1 MTSFL
6 KVNPSKTRPFPFKT
20 VVIWVPGIYMNLTA
34 IFCWKGVPQAHHP
47 NFGLS
52 TPLMGFTCQG
62 SHPNETTRV
71 CWASKGLVFK
81 KDAQGGDLTL
91 PLFSVETYSMRLAI
105 IPCIQSKVN
114 HVFCLL
120 IRNYQFRLMFFFNF
134 PIHEIAHATAASSG
148 WYPPVSIGHAS
159 FLKCCHHP
167 CFNLHC
173 VMFCLPCNWSRSV
186 IQLFIQKSA
195 AISEAPKNRVSSYLP
210 PSILASVV

>member
-1 MTSFL
+1 
-6 KVNPSKTRPFPFKT
+6 
-20 VVIWVPGIYMNLTA
+20 
-34 IFCWKGVPQAHHP
+34 
-47 NFGLS
+47 
-52 TPLMGFTCQG
+52 MGFTCQG

-120 IRNYQFRLMFFFNF
+120 IRNYQFRLMCFFNF

-148 WYPPVSIGHAS
+148 
-159 FLKCCHHP
+159 
-167 CFNLHC
+167 
-173 VMFCLPCNWSRSV
+173 
-186 IQLFIQKSA
+186 
-195 AISEAPKNRVSSYLP
+195 
-210 PSILASVV
+210 